1 MFRTLK
7 PQSTRKVSRK
17 KHQPDE
23 QPQSLSP
30 NISHPTLQ
38 MQSLIGNHAMQ
49 RMIQRMPTES
59 MIIKALGKPKK
70 NFGLIKNS
78 TKYKLVLDKVR
89 AYDFYLA
96 QTALGDNL
104 NAIKGQMQ
112 QITTLLN
119 AIKNAVNTYDG
130 DDGKKAAYMQ
140 NLKPQIQQEMNKISL
155 VITKYMSGG
164 IPNMKPKLSLV
175 MSGTSQAMPQL
186 RDDNKLGNDK
196 GGSSEVTEYGGSNG
210 GYFKGNK
217 DTLYD
222 PSKETDNVHGAMGI
236 MLVEQKKLLGEKEG
250 MEKFNSLS
258 NEYNIGVDLVG
269 IDSDNA
275 RMAKR
280 DVAMSRLN
288 QILNQ
293 NIIAKAQLALQH
305 TGGKQVEGSL
315 MEKAKGKSAMKRM
328 EKDQFYD
335 PLKGDTKDTNQ
346 PKQINMQDPK
356 LMQSLSK
363 LQIIDLLAFQVDRN
377 QGNYFIQRD

>member
-1 MFRTLK
+1 
-7 PQSTRKVSRK
+7 
-17 KHQPDE
+17 
-23 QPQSLSP
+23 
-30 NISHPTLQ
+30 

-59 MIIKALGKPKK
+59 MIIRALGKPKK

-96 QTALGDNL
+96 QTALGDDL

-140 NLKPQIQQEMNKISL
+140 NLKPQIQQEMNKVSL

-196 GGSSEVTEYGGSNG
+196 GGSSEVTEYGGLNS

-222 PSKETDNVHGAMGI
+222 PSKETDNVQGAMGM

-293 NIIAKAQLALQH
+293 NVIAKAQLALQH

-346 PKQINMQDPK
+346 P
-356 LMQSLSK
+356 
-363 LQIIDLLAFQVDRN
+363 
-377 QGNYFIQRD
+377 